1 MEAEASAVNFL
12 STPKSAEGLLYKYIP
27 SAATEA
33 LPIAAV
39 LASVFAVN
47 IGRVCPWALA
57 CVAPKSAAQAIMM
70 MCFEFI
76 LVVIIV

>member
-1 MEAEASAVNFL
+1 MEAEASVVNFL
-12 STPKSAEGLLYKYIP
+12 STPKRAEGLLYRYIP

-33 LPIAAV
+33 LPMAAV

-47 IGRVCPWALA
+47 IGRVCPWALVR
-57 CVAPKSAAQAIMM
+57 VAPKSAAQAIMM
-70 MCFEFI
+70 MCFDFI